1 VLLTKVQRHVRFK
14 QHVINHA
21 VSCRPT
27 VHHLRYLLPHVIG
40 LDHSHPILFLCDLSS
55 SYCCLYNTR
64 SLASQPFTCQHRRL
78 TAVVRCIGRRP
89 HTAVEPVRQIERSEV
104 QQCCIGV
111 VCHSR
116 RRVATD
122 HASTTGNLHHRAN
135 TFAQTK
141 STVLV
146 GEELSKVSVSSRAA
160 VARRLLASVCF
171 PRSGM

>member
-1 VLLTKVQRHVRFK
+1 MSWNQKQIARRRVGDPVNSVWIKKVRQWLAPRRCRLSTVLLTKVQRHVRFK

-122 HASTTGNLHHRAN
+122 HASTTGN
-135 TFAQTK
+135 
-141 STVLV
+141 
-146 GEELSKVSVSSRAA
+146 
-160 VARRLLASVCF
+160 
-171 PRSGM
+171 